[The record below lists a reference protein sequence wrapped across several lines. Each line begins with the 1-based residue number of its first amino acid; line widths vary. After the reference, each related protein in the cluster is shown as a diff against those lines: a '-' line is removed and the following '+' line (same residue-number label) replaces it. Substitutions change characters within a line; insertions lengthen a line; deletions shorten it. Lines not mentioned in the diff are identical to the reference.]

1 MLAFI
6 YHSQF
11 TRYFGSAFV
20 ALIVNLLSRI
30 FYELFFGFGVSVAL
44 GYISGHFVNFAISAK
59 YIFPKDKYKS
69 TKIAFV
75 KFSLVACIGL
85 FVQTFVAVF
94 ALEALQG
101 ANVEISIEWQK
112 LLAHICG
119 IGSSFICNFL
129 GHKFFSFRTSAFEQS
144 LQDKFRKKEGQ
155 NE

>member
-30 FYELFFGFGVSVAL
+30 FYELFFSFGVSVAL
-44 GYISGHFVNFAISAK
+44 GYISGHFVNFAISAI

-94 ALEALQG
+94 ALRVLQG
-101 ANVEISIEWQK
+101 ANLGLGIETQK
-112 LLAHICG
+112 LLAHFCG

-129 GHKFFSFRTSAFEQS
+129 GHKFFSFKDTAFEQS
-144 LQDKFRKKEGQ
+144 LQNKFHKKG
-155 NE
+155 

>member
-20 ALIVNLLSRI
+20 ALVVNLLSRI
-30 FYELFFGFGVSVAL
+30 FYELFFSFGVSVAL

-94 ALEALQG
+94 ALRIFQG
-101 ANVEISIEWQK
+101 ANLGLSIEWQK
-112 LLAHICG
+112 LLAHFCG

-129 GHKFFSFRTSAFEQS
+129 GHKFFSFKDTAFEQS
-144 LQDKFRKKEGQ
+144 LQNKFHKKG
-155 NE
+155 

>member
-11 TRYFGSAFV
+11 TRYFGSAFL
-20 ALIVNLLSRI
+20 ALVMNLLSRI

-75 KFSLVACIGL
+75 KFSLVAFVGL
-85 FVQTFVAVF
+85 VVQSFVAVF
-94 ALEALQG
+94 ALRVLQS
-101 ANVEISIEWQK
+101 ANLGLGIELQK

-119 IGSSFICNFL
+119 IGFSFICNFL
-129 GHKFFSFRTSAFEQS
+129 GHKFFSFRTSALEQS
-144 LQDKFRKKEGQ
+144 LQNRFHKKGAK

>member
-1 MLAFI
+1 MTKIL
-6 YHSQF
+6 HSQF
-11 TRYFGSAFV
+11 LRYFGSAFI
-20 ALIVNLLSRI
+20 ALVVNLLSRI

-75 KFSLVACIGL
+75 KFSLVAFVGL
-85 FVQTFVAVF
+85 VVQTFVAVF
-94 ALEALQG
+94 ALRVLQG
-101 ANVEISIEWQK
+101 VNLELSIELQK

-119 IGSSFICNFL
+119 IGFSFICNFL
-129 GHKFFSFRTSAFEQS
+129 GHKFFSFKDTALEQS
-144 LQDKFRKKEGQ
+144 LQNRFHKKGAK

>member
-20 ALIVNLLSRI
+20 ALVVNLLSRI
-30 FYELFFGFGVSVAL
+30 FYELFFSFGVSVAL

-94 ALEALQG
+94 ALEVLQG
-101 ANVEISIEWQK
+101 ANLGLGMQWQK
-112 LLAHICG
+112 LLAHFCG
-119 IGSSFICNFL
+119 ISSSFICNFL
-129 GHKFFSFRTSAFEQS
+129 GHKFFSFKDTALEQS
-144 LQDKFRKKEGQ
+144 LQNKFHKKDSNG
-155 NE
+155 

>member
-11 TRYFGSAFV
+11 TRYFGSAFI
-20 ALIVNLLSRI
+20 ALVVNLISRI
-30 FYELFFGFGVSVAL
+30 FYELFFSFGVSVAL

-75 KFSLVACIGL
+75 KFSLVAFVGL

-94 ALEALQG
+94 ALRILQG
-101 ANVEISIEWQK
+101 ANLGLGMQWQK
-112 LLAHICG
+112 LLAHFCG

-129 GHKFFSFRTSAFEQS
+129 GHKFFSFKDSKFEQS
-144 LQDKFRKKEGQ
+144 LQNKFHKKDSNG
-155 NE
+155 

>member
-20 ALIVNLLSRI
+20 ALVVNLLSRI
-30 FYELFFGFGVSVAL
+30 FYELFFSFGVSVAL

-75 KFSLVACIGL
+75 KFSLVAFVGL

-94 ALEALQG
+94 ALRILQD
-101 ANVEISIEWQK
+101 ANLGLGMQWQK
-112 LLAHICG
+112 LLAHFCG

-129 GHKFFSFRTSAFEQS
+129 GHKFFSFKDTAFEQS
-144 LQDKFRKKEGQ
+144 LQNKFHKKDSNG
-155 NE
+155 